1 MAEVWEL
8 VTVIVG
14 TVTPLTGIIIWLNTQ
29 REKSLDRLEKELCK
43 LRENMTE
50 MVTEILDKYEKHE
63 EQDRRYFNEI
73 FNTLAEMRGRESA
86 RGKSAV

>member
-8 VTVIVG
+8 VTIIIG
-14 TVTPLTGIIIWLNTQ
+14 TVTPLTGIIIWLNNL
-29 REKSLDRLEKELCK
+29 REKALERLEKELCR

-73 FNTLAEMRGRESA
+73 FNTLAENKGRESA
-86 RGKSAV
+86 RRSPI